1 MRVHFA
7 SGEHPFPQP
16 WWNVDY
22 SEGDQQA
29 DLLRELPENLRGI
42 ATAYVGHFLEHLTPD
57 EGVKFLIRVR
67 ERMAPKGRLIVIG
80 PDVEKGRA
88 LHARGRINDDL
99 LYRIGAHGERTGP
112 GGVDRSHCHLW
123 DCTAEG
129 VLAQIREAGWPR
141 AAEFPIAALPAL
153 YPDIPVISLAEWQ
166 FAVTAR

>member
-1 MRVHFA
+1 MKVHFA
-7 SGEHPFPQP
+7 SGEHPFPRP

-22 SEGDQQA
+22 TEGDQQA
-29 DLLRELPENLRGI
+29 NLLQELPENLRGI
-42 ATAYVGHFLEHLTPD
+42 KTAYVGHFLEHLTPD

-88 LHARGRINDDL
+88 LHARGQISDDL

-129 VLAQIREAGWPR
+129 VLSQVRQAGWPR
-141 AAEFPIAALPAL
+141 AAEFPITDLPTL